1 MASNVVISG
10 DYKGSS
16 VSIAWGGGVKIAGI
30 KLDKSNVDYYEIL
43 DEKQRKSAASA
54 VGRAAIGSFIF
65 GPVGLLAGL
74 SAKSKGIHT
83 IAIYFKNGMKSLLE
97 VDDTIKKQIVS
108 SLF

>member
-1 MASNVVISG
+1 MASNVVIRG